1 MKEIQREK
9 EKNTHT
15 RWYMGKTEKKKKT
28 IERQGIKEQ
37 LYDVSRHLEVGS
49 KISDG
54 EVVT

>member
-1 MKEIQREK
+1 VKEIQREK